1 MTSLL
6 LFRDNV
12 GGVYYVPTDTL
23 LFVERSL
30 SYLVTIKT
38 NVVTEKNTYPNV
50 KVMSYTLEEAGA
62 GAGLTDTTQ
71 VQAIYDAW
79 EKALQNKSAIIE
91 VALPFG
97 FNQFRFTNSSL

>member
-23 LFVERSL
+23 LYVKRNL
-30 SYLVTIKT
+30 SYLITIYT
-38 NVVTEKNTYPNV
+38 DVVTSSRTSSPLLI
-50 KVMSYTLEEAGA
+50 SYNLTEPTT
-62 GAGLTDTTQ
+62 GAGLADTTQ

-79 EKALQNKSAIIE
+79 EKALQNKGAVIE
-91 VALPFG
+91 VTLPFTITG
-97 FNQFRFTNSSL
+97 ATMDSVVWP

>member
-23 LFVERSL
+23 LYVKRNL
-30 SYLVTIKT
+30 SYLITIYT
-38 NVVTEKNTYPNV
+38 DVVTSSRTSSPLLI
-50 KVMSYTLEEAGA
+50 SYNLTEPTT
-62 GAGLTDTTQ
+62 GAGLAQ

-79 EKALQNKSAIIE
+79 EKALQNKGAIIE
-91 VALPFG
+91 VALPLPISAFDPTTFG
-97 FNQFRFTNSSL
+97 P

>member
-23 LFVERSL
+23 LYVKRNL
-30 SYLVTIKT
+30 SYLITIYT
-38 NVVTEKNTYPNV
+38 DVVTSSLTATPE
-50 KVMSYTLEEAGA
+50 VMCYNLTEPGA
-62 GAGLTDTTQ
+62 GAGLADTTQ

-79 EKALQNKSAIIE
+79 EKALQNKSTIIE
-91 VALPFG
+91 VALPLPISAFDPQS
-97 FNQFRFTNSSL
+97 FVI